1 MEKPHLSKKP
11 KVFYGHWI
19 VIATFFCL
27 FIAAGCGFFA
37 FSLFV
42 KPLQADLGWG
52 RGEIMAAFTIFY
64 LVIGVA
70 SPFIGRVVDRYGA
83 RRVISTG
90 AFIAGL
96 GFVLLSR
103 VSNLWHFYASYTIIG
118 IGMTATGHVPSSAIV
133 SNWFRKRRG
142 TAIGIM
148 STGIG
153 VGGVVLAPLVGGY
166 LIPNFGWRVSYLVLA
181 ALTWVLIIP
190 LALLVIKT
198 KPADMGLYPDGSPA
212 PEVIA
217 VTEASPLTTK
227 GITLQTALVTS
238 CFWLIAVSFLTG
250 LFSQVGVL
258 QHQVP
263 YLEDIGFPVTM
274 AAGALGV
281 VGLMSAI
288 GKFGFGW
295 LCDQIPAKY
304 AWSIGLG
311 FQMVSMI
318 ILLNVQATSPQAMI
332 WLYAITIGLG
342 AGSWLPTMSM
352 LVSTNFGLAAY
363 GTIFGAVT
371 LFENTGVATGPLMA
385 GYMYDAMGNY
395 YWAFIIFLALHAV
408 AIPTALAVRRP
419 KSLRNLREE

>member
-1 MEKPHLSKKP
+1 
-11 KVFYGHWI
+11 
-19 VIATFFCL
+19 
-27 FIAAGCGFFA
+27 
-37 FSLFV
+37 
-42 KPLQADLGWG
+42 
-52 RGEIMAAFTIFY
+52 
-64 LVIGVA
+64 
-70 SPFIGRVVDRYGA
+70 
-83 RRVISTG
+83 
-90 AFIAGL
+90 
-96 GFVLLSR
+96 
-103 VSNLWHFYASYTIIG
+103 
-118 IGMTATGHVPSSAIV
+118 
-133 SNWFRKRRG
+133 
-142 TAIGIM
+142 
-148 STGIG
+148 
-153 VGGVVLAPLVGGY
+153 
-166 LIPNFGWRVSYLVLA
+166 
-181 ALTWVLIIP
+181 
-190 LALLVIKT
+190 
-198 KPADMGLYPDGSPA
+198 
-212 PEVIA
+212 

-311 FQMVSMI
+311 FQVVSII
-318 ILLNVQATSPQAMI
+318 ILLSGQPTSPLAII
-332 WLYAITIGLG
+332 WLYAIMIGLG